1 MKYQYFTQKIAPV
14 YDAALH
20 LLAASSKSSSAGQ
33 QALLPLSSRPFM
45 FHILT

>member
-14 YDAALH
+14 YDAALY
-20 LLAASSKSSSAGQ
+20 LLETSSKSGSAGQ